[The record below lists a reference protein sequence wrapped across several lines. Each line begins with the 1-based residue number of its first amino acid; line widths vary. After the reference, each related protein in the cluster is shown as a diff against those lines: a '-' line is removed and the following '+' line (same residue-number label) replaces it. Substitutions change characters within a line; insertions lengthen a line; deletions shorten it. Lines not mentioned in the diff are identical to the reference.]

1 MNSSQQAIQQTA
13 AVAGSTTVGAK
24 KLFCSFKK
32 AAWIASTTSLI
43 LLIPLIIEMDRE
55 QQFIELEKEQMSV
68 LTGNAAAAAA
78 AK

>member
-1 MNSSQQAIQQTA
+1 MLSTISNQAIQPSVQQSA
-13 AVAGSTTVGAK
+13 IFGK

-55 QQFIELEKEQMSV
+55 QQIIELEKEQMSV
-68 LTGNAAAAAA
+68 LTGNAG

>member
-1 MNSSQQAIQQTA
+1 MLTAGGSSLQTA
-13 AVAGSTTVGAK
+13 SSGAAGQSAIGAK

-55 QQFIELEKEQMSV
+55 QQIIELEKEQMNV
-68 LTGNAAAAAA
+68 LTGNAA
-78 AK
+78 K